1 MINSKFF
8 SILRCPLSGQKLKYG
23 TIEMLDNPNMS
34 VNYILESE
42 DGKYAYDVINSIPR
56 FVLKSNYADNFGMQ
70 WNMFAKTQLDSFSGI
85 PISEDRFWLA
95 TGWSP
100 SMLKDKLILDVGC
113 GSGRFAEVALKAGAY
128 VVALDYSSAVDACY
142 QNLSHYPKLLVVQGD
157 IYHLPFKDDA
167 FDFIYSLGV
176 LQHTPDVKKAFFA
189 LPPKIKLGGHLCV
202 DYYWKRFQT
211 MMNLKY
217 LVRPITT
224 RIDQRKLLN
233 FLQSYIPIVFP
244 VSSFFGRIPILGKIL
259 QRFILIVDYTNIYP
273 LNNKQLKEWA
283 LLDTFDMLA
292 PKYDN
297 PQKIT
302 DVKKWMNESCF
313 EDVQAFH
320 SGHLVVQGIKKTI
333 HQ

>member
-1 MINSKFF
+1 MINSIFF
-8 SILRCPLSGQKLKYG
+8 SILKCPASGQKLKYG
-23 TIEMLDNPNMS
+23 TIDMLDHPDMS
-34 VNYILESE
+34 VNYFLESE
-42 DGKYAYDVINSIPR
+42 DGKYTYDVINSVPR
-56 FVLKSNYADNFGMQ
+56 FVPKSNYADNFGMQ
-70 WNMFAKTQLDSFSGI
+70 WNMFAKTQLDSFSGL

-142 QNLSHYPKLLVVQGD
+142 QNLRHYPKLLVVQGD
-157 IYHLPFKDDA
+157 IYHLPFEDEA

-189 LPPKIKLGGHLCV
+189 LPPKIKLGGYLCV
-202 DYYWKRFQT
+202 DYYWKRLQT

-224 RIDQRKLLN
+224 RIDQRRLFN
-233 FLQSYIPIVFP
+233 FLQSYIPIAFP
-244 VSSFFGRIPILGKIL
+244 VSSFLGRIPIVGKIL

-273 LNNKQLKEWA
+273 LNDKQLKEWA

-302 DVKKWMNESCF
+302 TVKKWMDESYF

-320 SGHLVVQGIKKTI
+320 AGHLVVQGFKKTI